1 MIFDQFFVPE
11 IQKNYKIIEELE
23 RDLSEA
29 EKIERHAVFKVR
41 VAKIME
47 YSRIAKK
54 EGLLALEEKA
64 KSIDEN
70 GEDALIKRLI
80 TQIVDGTDPE
90 MIERWAMYDYAS
102 KIRNPYEGI
111 LYIIT
116 VCGMRAIQ
124 SGERRRFLA
133 MLMNSMTPSD
143 IAIDPGKY
151 EEVTNS
157 DEPEDKYKDIEEYCS
172 GEIRVSEG
180 GIGYIE
186 ISAVDSL
193 FRTISDRGVQRLLRE
208 ITNGDLAKLMPG
220 LSGEARKKILNNMS
234 RRLSLMV
241 LEDIRV
247 MGAYDDISDWIL
259 ESSKDA
265 ANIIL
270 KIALKLR
277 EQGDIVF

>member
-1 MIFDQFFVPE
+1 MFDQFFVPE

-23 RDLSEA
+23 KELSE
-29 EKIERHAVFKVR
+29 EKIIERHAVFKDR

-54 EGLLALEEKA
+54 KGLLPLEEKA

-220 LSGEARKKILNNMS
+220 LSGEARKKIFNNMS

>member
-1 MIFDQFFVPE
+1 MFDQFFVLE

-23 RDLSEA
+23 KDLSE
-29 EKIERHAVFKVR
+29 EEIIERHAVFKVR

-54 EGLLALEEKA
+54 KGLLALEEKV

-70 GEDALIKRLI
+70 GEDALIKRLV

-102 KIRNPYEGI
+102 KIRDPYEGI

-143 IAIDPGKY
+143 IAIDPSKY

-157 DEPEDKYKDIEEYCS
+157 DEAEDKYKDIEEYCS

-220 LSGEARKKILNNMS
+220 LSGEARKKIFNNMS

-241 LEDIRV
+241 LEDIRF
-247 MGAYDDISDWIL
+247 MGAYDEISDWIL

>member
-1 MIFDQFFVPE
+1 MFDQFFVLE

-23 RDLSEA
+23 KDLSEA
-29 EKIERHAVFKVR
+29 EKRECHTVFKVR

-70 GEDALIKRLI
+70 GEDALIKRLVA
-80 TQIVDGTDPE
+80 QIVDGTDPE

-102 KIRNPYEGI
+102 KIRDPYEGI

-124 SGERRRFLA
+124 SGESRRFLA

-220 LSGEARKKILNNMS
+220 LSGEARKKIFNNMS

-241 LEDIRV
+241 LEDIRF
-247 MGAYDDISDWIL
+247 MGAYDEISDWIL